1 MKVAFSGL
9 GEQVATFTAPS
20 TVKKRMLVFINM
32 SGNVNP
38 CAADAVFCGVALS
51 VRDGT
56 VAVQLGGYVR
66 MPYTGNA
73 PTVGYCSLAASS
85 NTEVKRVT
93 EGGREYLVL
102 DVNTTDKTVGF
113 LLK

>member
-1 MKVAFSGL
+1 MKVAFNGL

-20 TVKKRMLVFINM
+20 TVKKGMLVFINM
-32 SGNVNP
+32 SGNVNA
-38 CAADAVFCGVALS
+38 CAADAAFCGVALS
-51 VRDGT
+51 SRDGIA
-56 VAVQLGGYVR
+56 AVQLGGYVR

-73 PTVGYCSLAASS
+73 PAVGYCALAAAGS
-85 NTEVKRVT
+85 TEVKRVT